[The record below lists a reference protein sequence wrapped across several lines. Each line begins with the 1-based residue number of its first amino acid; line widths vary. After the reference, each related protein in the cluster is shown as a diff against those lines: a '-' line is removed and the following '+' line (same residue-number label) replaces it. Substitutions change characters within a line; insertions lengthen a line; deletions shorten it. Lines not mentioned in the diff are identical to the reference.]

1 MVCLCWLLVVVVVV
15 INVCVP
21 GSVSICWDNS
31 ICYNLRNKEK
41 ILDCVHLCLSVI
53 QTEIPEL
60 RALTL
65 GVNDDV
71 TDDLLHSVILP
82 PSSSED
88 DDYLAVHNDVRR
100 ANSMQNSQWSQ
111 PLGLRVGPK
120 MRSHINHRRSY
131 SMEHFRWG
139 KPYGRKRRP
148 VKVFVSALEGGGSSE
163 GLFPA
168 QVRWQRS
175 LVEDDT
181 NRNAILG
188 DPHQGFLK
196 LKASIRSKSQQR
208 RNQNYRMNHFR
219 WGDLAS
225 SKRHLMFGKQWEEKP
240 QRPQGKIYRNIIDV
254 QRIVGRV
261 DD

>member
-1 MVCLCWLLVVVVVV
+1 MKAVIKCCLTPLELCWHFLGCLSCIMVFVF
-15 INVCVP
+15 P
-21 GSVSICWDNS
+21 PQ
-31 ICYNLRNKEK
+31 
-41 ILDCVHLCLSVI
+41 DCVHLCLSVI

-88 DDYLAVHNDVRR
+88 DDYLAVHNDV
-100 ANSMQNSQWSQ
+100 
-111 PLGLRVGPK
+111 
-120 MRSHINHRRSY
+120 RRSY

-254 QRIVGRV
+254 QRIKILEYK
-261 DD
+261 